1 MLKRNI
7 GLIYGGGSHGIMGV
21 IAKTV
26 HEGGG
31 NVEGIIPKF
40 FLGLWLQILS

>member
-1 MLKRNI
+1 
-7 GLIYGGGSHGIMGV
+7 MGV

-40 FLGLWLQILS
+40 FLGYHKLANLLDFEYVNSIAAY